1 MKAKAHPSFIV
12 QVLTFAVITFHV
24 AEEDPEPAE
33 NSRKYSLPED
43 EG

>member
-1 MKAKAHPSFIV
+1 MKAKAHPSLTV